1 MENIEFYRFNGS
13 YYMHNINNGV
23 EGKVIL
29 STGNHGGEVYA
40 YVSHVEFDFELD
52 EFTYEIYE
60 DYAYD
65 HIDEILDAREL

>member
-1 MENIEFYRFNGS
+1 MENIEFYKFNGG
-13 YYMHNINNGV
+13 YYMHNMNNGV

-29 STGNHGGEVYA
+29 GSGNHGGKIYA

-52 EFTYEIYE
+52 DFTYDVYE

>member
-1 MENIEFYRFNGS
+1 MENIEFYKFNRN

-29 STGNHGGEVYA
+29 GYGNHGGEVYA

-52 EFTYEIYE
+52 DFTYELYK